1 MVRLSSI
8 QCRLPR
14 SRWLMGWAVIAAG
27 MLGSGCGPSATSLSG
42 RVTLDGIPLE
52 KAIVEF
58 SPEDKNDRPAV
69 VLTDSYGRYRV
80 SLSAVPF
87 RVVIQCQKVVGQME
101 NEFDPEGP
109 PIDRYDDIIPR
120 RYMNRDTTPLE
131 VQPIF
136 GRTTVADFQLTSRE

>member
-8 QCRLPR
+8 RCPLPR

-27 MLGSGCGPSATSLSG
+27 ILGSGCGPSATSLSG
-42 RVTLDGIPLE
+42 FVTLDGIPLE

-58 SPEDKNDRPAV
+58 SPEDKNDHPAV
-69 VLTDSYGRYRV
+69 VLTDSHGRYRV

-109 PIDRYDDIIPR
+109 PIDRYEDIIPR
-120 RYMNRDTTPLE
+120 RYMNRDTTPLK

-136 GRTTVADFQLTSRE
+136 GQTAVADFELTSRE